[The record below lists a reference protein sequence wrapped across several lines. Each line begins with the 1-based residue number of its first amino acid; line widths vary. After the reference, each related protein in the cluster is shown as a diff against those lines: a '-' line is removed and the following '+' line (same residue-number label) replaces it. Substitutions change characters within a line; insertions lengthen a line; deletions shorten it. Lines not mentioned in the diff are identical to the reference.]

1 MGWTPKVLILF
12 ETESLVVP
20 IKLIS
25 VSIISL
31 HNKSFA

>member
-20 IKLIS
+20 IDICF
-25 VSIISL
+25 IISL